1 VPVPRPW
8 RPTIDFRE
16 VDAVQEQA
24 TPGPASGDVPPQ
36 RPRESRKVIHA
47 SCSVHQ
53 VAVGFTNLVVSK
65 RNGQIVLD
73 PHVDGSCLLT
83 LSEAEACVLRD
94 VLIEWLG

>member
-1 VPVPRPW
+1 
-8 RPTIDFRE
+8 
-16 VDAVQEQA
+16 VDTVQEQT
-24 TPGPASGDVPPQ
+24 TPGPAGGDMPPQ
-36 RPRESRKVIHA
+36 RSHEFRKVIHA

-53 VAVGFTNLVVSK
+53 VAMGFTNLLVSK

-83 LSEAEACVLRD
+83 LSEDEACALRD

>member
-1 VPVPRPW
+1 
-8 RPTIDFRE
+8 
-16 VDAVQEQA
+16 VDTVQEQT
-24 TPGPASGDVPPQ
+24 TPGPAGGDMPPQ
-36 RPRESRKVIHA
+36 RPHESRKVIHA

-83 LSEAEACVLRD
+83 LSEDEACALRD